1 MQTMKRIVKD
11 IVLYVFAAWMGI
23 SVSGCNSWLDL
34 KPDNSQISDQYWQSK
49 EEVEAVLASA
59 YKQLRSCLDEFVF
72 WGELRGD
79 ALDYTKSTTDDYS
92 KIKDLDILPENSLT
106 RWSDLY
112 AAIGYANSVIKYSPM
127 VLETDATF
135 TQTASDAYIAE
146 AVFIR
151 SLCYFYLVRTFNRVP
166 WVSEPYVDDSQE
178 YSVPVSTEAEVLN
191 QVTTDLETWLQKCK
205 KGYESDDP
213 DTWMNIGRA
222 TQWAYHAL
230 LADIY
235 LWQEEYSRCIE
246 HCDKL
251 INSQKFTLLDGKRW
265 FELFY
270 PGYSEEGIFELAY
283 DYDEDETTNNLY
295 AWFYNSSTTACSF
308 LLTDQTVELFTEYA
322 AVKDLRGVNVTY
334 TEDKRIWKQGGTGK
348 KDEGGVERSSTELK
362 DNNWI
367 FYRFAEIFLMKAE
380 ALIMSGDL
388 KGGYDLIVDKIRT
401 RAGYTQHPDFNE
413 DEYSVLSFLM
423 EEREREFIGEGKRWF
438 DILRMAKRAQYKYKD
453 YLLEVLLANVPA
465 KFYNTYR
472 SKLSDPNSWYLPINE
487 SEITNSLGVLE
498 QNPYYANVK

>member
-1 MQTMKRIVKD
+1 
-11 IVLYVFAAWMGI
+11 
-23 SVSGCNSWLDL
+23 
-34 KPDNSQISDQYWQSK
+34 
-49 EEVEAVLASA
+49 
-59 YKQLRSCLDEFVF
+59 
-72 WGELRGD
+72 
-79 ALDYTKSTTDDYS
+79 
-92 KIKDLDILPENSLT
+92 
-106 RWSDLY
+106 
-112 AAIGYANSVIKYSPM
+112 M

-362 DNNWI
+362 DN
-367 FYRFAEIFLMKAE
+367 
-380 ALIMSGDL
+380 
-388 KGGYDLIVDKIRT
+388 
-401 RAGYTQHPDFNE
+401 
-413 DEYSVLSFLM
+413 
-423 EEREREFIGEGKRWF
+423 
-438 DILRMAKRAQYKYKD
+438 
-453 YLLEVLLANVPA
+453 
-465 KFYNTYR
+465 
-472 SKLSDPNSWYLPINE
+472 
-487 SEITNSLGVLE
+487 
-498 QNPYYANVK
+498 